1 MNTGSNAMPMESQAV
16 TPAEIPATH
25 RVYWALRREF
35 WENRSIYLAPL
46 GVAAMFLLGFVI
58 SMIRMPEKMRAEAVL
73 DPMKQHAA
81 ISMPYDIAAGAM
93 MLTIMVVGAF
103 YSLDALYGE
112 RRERS
117 VLFWKSLPVSDSI
130 TVLVKASIPIIVLPL
145 VAFVVIVITQLIM
158 LLLSGVMLAGDGL
171 SVTALWTKLSFPR
184 MSFLL
189 LYHLLN
195 GHGLW
200 PAPIY
205 CWLLLVSAW
214 ARRAPFLWAFLPPVA
229 LCYLEK
235 IAFNSTHILSVLL
248 ERFTG
253 TGTDAIT
260 PHGSMPMDPMTQL
273 TPLRYLETPGLWIG
287 LVVAAAFLAAAVRLR
302 RYREPI

>member
-117 VLFWKSLPVSDSI
+117 ALFWKSLPVSDSI